1 MKKSISS
8 LAIVLLLP
16 SAVWAGSL
24 PAEIPSALLGRL
36 SEQTP
41 FPSEWLGVWDFE
53 TQIKD
58 CETQQVFSTFSER
71 DTLCPNDD
79 VLDEDDFEYECTG
92 TITETSYQLVCTGTY
107 EEPAGCTV
115 DVDVS
120 MEGTRTGNSFSSTGT
135 FSFTYTGETCP
146 VTGTFCSIIETSGT
160 RVSTSTEGCETAVEG
175 VSWGRIKSVYH

>member
-1 MKKSISS
+1 MKESISS

-41 FPSEWLGVWDFE
+41 FPTEWLGVWDFE
-53 TQIKD
+53 IQIKD
-58 CETQQVFSTFSER
+58 CETQQVLFTLSSR
-71 DTLCPNDD
+71 DTLCPNED
-79 VLDEDDFEYECTG
+79 VIEGDDFEYECTG
-92 TITETSYQLVCTGTY
+92 TITETSFQLVCTATY

-115 DVDVS
+115 DSDVS
-120 MEGTRTGNSFSSTGT
+120 IEGTRTGNTFISSGT
-135 FSFTYTGETCP
+135 FSITYTGETCP
-146 VTGTFCSIIETSGT
+146 EPGTFCSIIEQTGT

-175 VSWGRIKSVYH
+175 ASWGRIKSVYR